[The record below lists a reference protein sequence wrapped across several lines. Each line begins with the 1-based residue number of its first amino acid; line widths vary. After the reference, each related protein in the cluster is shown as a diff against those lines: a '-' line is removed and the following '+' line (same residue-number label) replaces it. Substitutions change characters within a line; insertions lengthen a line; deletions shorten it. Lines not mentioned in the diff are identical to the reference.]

1 MSAVYRVEQTTVWTV
16 RADSEQAIQDFID
29 NNGGVEKLGDEDSIE
44 DSISE
49 TSEVHAGIDLA
60 DLVDDDPE
68 DDVDESE
75 PDADGPEVSP
85 GTPTLDPARAALTQL
100 IERASLSMASSRYAI
115 DPRGVVNREPQV

>member
-1 MSAVYRVEQTTVWTV
+1 MSRVYRVEQTTVWTV

-44 DSISE
+44 DTISE

-60 DLVDDDPE
+60 DLVDDDP
-68 DDVDESE
+68 DESE

-115 DPRGVVNREPQV
+115 EPPGAT